1 VLRYLARRQ
10 SKYVCSSLP
19 GTATLGMCMCFVTW
33 HGGYVL
39 HFLARRQSKVVY
51 ASLPGLLW
59 GVVCASMDEALARE
73 GVCLN

>member
-1 VLRYLARRQ
+1 
-10 SKYVCSSLP
+10 
-19 GTATLGMCMCFVTW
+19 MCFVTL

-39 HFLARRQSKVVY
+39 YFLARRQRKVVE

-73 GVCLN
+73 GVCLTSFVYVSEYIFCK